1 MRQAPNPTGKDEI
14 MPYDNERKDI
24 EVELLQR
31 FVNGKKVEE
40 DEYPILENY
49 ASLGIVKIW
58 PGFKKREVYA
68 ILTQSGKNIL
78 GIT

>member
-1 MRQAPNPTGKDEI
+1 

-40 DEYPILENY
+40 DEYSILENY

-58 PGFKKREVYA
+58 PGLRKEKCMQF
-68 ILTQSGKNIL
+68 
-78 GIT
+78 